1 MGVFNVQRCKSAT
14 GCGFTPFRIS
24 NAQMHHNLS
33 LKTPP
38 KVGVSNEKWCK
49 GGAKDILKISIL
61 KILFIYKLPKVATL
75 LAPPFPKVATL
86 LAPPFPKVDY
96 LVSLVSSLEGTPPR
110 THPFAVSL
118 VVASLSMRCL
128 TLARRGVSWYLK

>member
-1 MGVFNVQRCKSAT
+1 
-14 GCGFTPFRIS
+14 
-24 NAQMHHNLS
+24 MHHNLS

-61 KILFIYKLPKVATL
+61 KILFIYKLPKVATLLTPPFPKVATL

>member
-1 MGVFNVQRCKSAT
+1 
-14 GCGFTPFRIS
+14 
-24 NAQMHHNLS
+24 MHHNLS

-86 LAPPFPKVDY
+86 LAPPFPKVATLLSPPFPKVATLLAPPFPKVDY